1 MMPRMGGRDVSEVS
15 SDADWD
21 SARRDETET
30 ERLDR
35 NWSDLGQELRVV
47 QTGVQVL
54 TGFLVTLPFQQRFGQ
69 LDTDTRDVYLATL
82 SAAVLATAALVTP
95 VSTHRLLFRRHARAS
110 MVAVG
115 HRCALAGL
123 TLLGIAVC
131 GVVDVIATLVV
142 NDTAGAVGAGVTA
155 VLLITAWL
163 VVPLILR
170 ERRQP
175 G

>member
-1 MMPRMGGRDVSEVS
+1 MPGMGGRDVSEVS

-21 SARRDETET
+21 AARRDQTET

-35 NWSDLGQELRVV
+35 NWSDLLQELRVV

-54 TGFLVTLPFQQRFGQ
+54 TGFLVTLPFRQRFSQ
-69 LDTDTRDVYLATL
+69 LDTDTRDIYLATL

-110 MVAVG
+110 MVTVG

-123 TLLGIAVC
+123 TLLGVAVC

-142 NDTAGAVGAGVTA
+142 GDTTGAIGAGVTA
-155 VLLITAWL
+155 AILLIAWL

-170 ERRQP
+170 ERRHS